1 MTTQTKKYFFFVV
14 ITSFMKYLLVSDTY
28 TELEKTTKRLELVE
42 ILSHLFQNTPSD
54 LIDKVI
60 YLTQGKLAPD
70 FAGIELG
77 INTKL
82 AIKAVS
88 SASSMSEL
96 EIENTFNETGDI
108 GESTKIAIE
117 KKSQTS
123 LYPNPLTLERV
134 FDTFYKIANV
144 SGKGSL
150 DIKIKHIISLLNDS
164 TPIEAKYIIRTI
176 TGNLRLGVADYTV
189 LDGLSLAFTGSK
201 TNRPIIERAY
211 NISSDLGLV
220 AKILSKENLDVLKS
234 FQITVGKP
242 IRPML
247 AERLSSPS
255 EITKKIGG
263 KFAAE
268 FKLDGE
274 RLQIHIND
282 SSGSIF
288 SRKLENITDHYKDV
302 IESCN
307 SNLKFNSLI
316 IEGEAVAVDND
327 GKYLP
332 FQELMHR
339 RRKHDI
345 DIAIKK
351 YPIIVN
357 LFDLLY
363 LDGKDFTGLAYSERR
378 KKLNSIISSNDSI
391 KIVDQIEGNTS
402 KEIQSFMD
410 KSLNAGME
418 GLVVKDLKGIYRAG
432 AREFLW
438 IKLKKE
444 YMDNVSDTLD
454 LVVVGALY
462 GKGRRTGIYGAL
474 LLASYDKANDQFC
487 TFCKV
492 GTGFK
497 DADLESIHSRLSK
510 LVINQKDDRVFS
522 KIDMDVWFI
531 PDLVLEISGS
541 EITLSPIHTTN
552 LDLVKKDVGL
562 GLRFPIFTGNI
573 RDDKNPEDITDVT
586 EIFNMFNS
594 Q

>member
-1 MTTQTKKYFFFVV
+1 
-14 ITSFMKYLLVSDTY
+14 MKYLLVSETY
-28 TELEKTTKRLELVE
+28 TELEKTAKRLELVE
-42 ILSHLFQNTPSD
+42 ILSQLFQNTPSD
-54 LIDKVI
+54 LIDKII

-70 FAGIELG
+70 FTGIELG
-77 INTKL
+77 INAKL

-88 SASSMSEL
+88 AASSMSER
-96 EIENTFNETGDI
+96 EIENTYHKTGDI
-108 GESTKIAIE
+108 GESTKIAID

-123 LYPNPLTLERV
+123 LYPNPLTVERV

-150 DIKIKHIISLLNDS
+150 DIKIKHIVSLLNDS
-164 TPIEAKYIIRTI
+164 NPIEAKYIIRTI

-189 LDGLSLAFTGSK
+189 LDALALAFTGSK
-201 TNRPIIERAY
+201 INRHVLERAY
-211 NISSDLGLV
+211 NVSSDLGLV
-220 AKILSKENLDVLKS
+220 AKILSTQNLDILKS
-234 FQITVGKP
+234 FKIAVGNP

-274 RLQIHIND
+274 RLQIHIDENN
-282 SSGSIF
+282 GSIF

-302 IESCN
+302 IESCKR
-307 SNLKFNSLI
+307 NLKFHSVI
-316 IEGEAVAVDND
+316 VEGEAVAIDNK
-327 GKYLP
+327 GNYLP

-345 DIAIKK
+345 DLAIKK
-351 YPIIVN
+351 YPVVVN
-357 LFDLLY
+357 LFDILY
-363 LDGKDFTGLAYSERR
+363 LDGKDLTGLAYSERR
-378 KKLNSIISSNDSI
+378 KQLNSIVSNNDNL
-391 KIVDQIEGNTS
+391 KLVDQIEGTTS

-410 KSLNAGME
+410 KSINVGME

-462 GKGRRTGIYGAL
+462 GKGKRTGIYGAL

-497 DADLESIHSRLSK
+497 DTDLETLHSRLTNLIIK
-510 LVINQKDDRVFS
+510 KKDDRVFS
-522 KIDMDVWFI
+522 KINMDVWFI

-541 EITLSPIHTTN
+541 EITSSPIHTTN
-552 LDLVKKDVGL
+552 LDIIKKDVGL
-562 GLRFPIFTGNI
+562 GLRFPVFTGNI
-573 RDDKNPEDITDVT
+573 RDDKNPEDITNT
-586 EIFNMFNS
+586 IEIFDMFKS